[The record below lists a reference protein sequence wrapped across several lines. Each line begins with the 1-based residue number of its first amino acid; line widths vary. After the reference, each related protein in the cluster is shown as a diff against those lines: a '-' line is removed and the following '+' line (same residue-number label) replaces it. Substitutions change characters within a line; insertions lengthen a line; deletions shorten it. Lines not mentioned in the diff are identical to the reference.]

1 MFVVVCGY
9 RGKEAISC
17 HLHMLCTTV
26 VLSSYI
32 ESKGCETIINA
43 VSARLARGR
52 LVVVSQVF
60 AKTDGPVP
68 A

>member
-1 MFVVVCGY
+1 MFVVVC

-32 ESKGCETIINA
+32 ESRGCETIINA
-43 VSARLARGR
+43 AAAGGR
-52 LVVVSQVF
+52 LVIVSQVF
-60 AKTDGPVP
+60 AKADGPVP